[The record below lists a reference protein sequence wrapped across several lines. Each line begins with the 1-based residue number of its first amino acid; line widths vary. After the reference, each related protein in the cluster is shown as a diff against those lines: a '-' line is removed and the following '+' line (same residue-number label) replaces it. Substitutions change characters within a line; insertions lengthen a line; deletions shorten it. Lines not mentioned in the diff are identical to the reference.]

1 MHINAASGRARRLP
15 PTIASI
21 LALGVMVALSGC
33 TRSSVEQPPDPP
45 PPTPEASVESAE
57 PSPEPSPEP
66 EPEPE
71 PKPEP
76 TLSVAERARAP
87 MTDEQRR
94 LFTNSAEDPPTEVR
108 LGVTRGREGKHYLAG
123 NEKTLQVY
131 YPLLKDIGGSYVGVG
146 SDQAYILIG
155 WAKPEFAWLI
165 DYDPEVVAIHSVYK
179 AFFAANET
187 PEEFLELWTEDGR
200 PRGKKILAE
209 AYPDEEERKRLQRLY
224 LRYRGW
230 INRRLQAVRRR
241 FVKADVPSFLNDQA
255 TYDHIQAMLEVE
267 RIRPLL
273 ANLLDDEGV
282 AGVATAAREL
292 GVPIRL
298 LYLSNAEEY
307 WKRYSDQFRANI
319 KSFTFDER
327 SIVVRTLLTW
337 RVNEDYVYNSQPA
350 LNYLR
355 WLEHPAIRNVYDI
368 AHARPKAVAGEI
380 KYFEVNTMPE
390 DSPAARK
397 AAERAELRAEC
408 KRKPARDR
416 PKTCSG

>member
-1 MHINAASGRARRLP
+1 MQFGHI
-15 PTIASI
+15 
-21 LALGVMVALSGC
+21 
-33 TRSSVEQPPDPP
+33 Q
-45 PPTPEASVESAE
+45 
-57 PSPEPSPEP
+57 
-66 EPEPE
+66 
-71 PKPEP
+71 
-76 TLSVAERARAP
+76 
-87 MTDEQRR
+87 
-94 LFTNSAEDPPTEVR
+94 
-108 LGVTRGREGKHYLAG
+108 
-123 NEKTLQVY
+123 
-131 YPLLKDIGGSYVGVG
+131 
-146 SDQAYILIG
+146 
-155 WAKPEFAWLI
+155 
-165 DYDPEVVAIHSVYK
+165 HSVYK

-209 AYPDEEERKRLQRLY
+209 AYPDEDERKRLQRLY

-282 AGVATAAREL
+282 SGVASAAREL

-319 KSFTFDER
+319 KSFSFDER
-327 SIVVRTLLTW
+327 STVVRTLLTW

-408 KRKPARDR
+408 KRKPARNR
-416 PKTCSG
+416 PKTCAS